1 MPRSLRAARVAALR
15 PKRVTT
21 DHPRGPRI
29 MSVENRPD
37 LGDAA
42 LALAVTA
49 YDVARI
55 PLHVAARLPG
65 MRRLAAEGALVR
77 LRLRSQLEGQL
88 DAVLCAPEVERAVDR
103 VIAGTLPDAIVR
115 SLLEHRVV
123 ERLAAELAAD
133 IEVDVAINAA
143 LEHETTQRLV
153 TAIIA
158 SPGLDRLLVQA
169 TDRAL
174 TGPELQRV
182 IEHVAGSPEVR
193 AALTRQSTTMAEEM
207 AEGLRARA
215 ETLDDVAEQTVRG
228 WFRRQ
233 PHPA

>member
-1 MPRSLRAARVAALR
+1 M
-15 PKRVTT
+15 
-21 DHPRGPRI
+21 
-29 MSVENRPD
+29 ENRPD

-55 PLHVAARLPG
+55 PLHLAGRLPG

-77 LRLRSQLEGQL
+77 LRLRSQFEGQL

-133 IEVDVAINAA
+133 FDVDAAVNAA

-153 TAIIA
+153 MAIIA
-158 SPGLDRLLVQA
+158 SPGFDRLLAQA

-174 TGPELQRV
+174 NGPEMQMV
-182 IEHVAGSPEVR
+182 MQHFAASPEIREV
-193 AALTRQSTTMAEEM
+193 LTTQSTTLAGEM
-207 AEGLRARA
+207 AEGVRTRA
-215 ETLDDVAEQTVRG
+215 EAFDDAAERTVRG
-228 WFRRQ
+228 WLRR
-233 PHPA
+233 PRTA